1 MLRIE
6 LIEKNYNNGINLYD
20 KIIYSIPKESIKEIK
35 EQLNY
40 WYDIFKENIK
50 KGKHYIKIK
59 NNF

>member
-50 KGKHYIKIK
+50 KGKYYIKIK